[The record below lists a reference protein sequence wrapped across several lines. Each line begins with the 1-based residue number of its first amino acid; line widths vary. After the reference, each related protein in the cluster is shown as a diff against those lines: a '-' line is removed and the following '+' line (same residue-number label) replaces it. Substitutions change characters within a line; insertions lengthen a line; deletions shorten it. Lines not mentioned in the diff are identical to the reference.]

1 MNNNNVKQSDLISV
15 INPRSMFSD
24 AIKSVRTNLQ
34 FSAVDK
40 ELKMILVTSS
50 EPGNGKSFIS
60 ANLAVAYAQDGK
72 KVLVIDCDLRR
83 GRQHDIFDVM
93 NPSNAGYSNLILN
106 YKEDIK
112 LSRYITK
119 TPVNNIDLLPT
130 GPIPPNPI
138 ELLSSKSNEEVLKE
152 IKDYY
157 DIVILDCPP
166 ILGMADTTIM
176 TKFSD
181 EFGYTKRVDLDMTFR
196 FDNQINDV
204 ATKFITQNP
213 NQLTL
218 AQIYEISLVAIPA
231 DPRSLANPTEEKTNH
246 AALKQE
252 IDAWLKELNRN

>member
-1 MNNNNVKQSDLISV
+1 MNNNTDLVSV
-15 INPRSMFSD
+15 INPKSMFSD

-40 ELKMILVTSS
+40 ELQSILITSC

-60 ANLAVAYAQDGK
+60 ANLAVAYAQEGK
-72 KVLVIDCDLRR
+72 RVLVVDCDLRR

-119 TPVNNIDLLPT
+119 TPVSNIDLLPT

-138 ELLSSKSNEEVLKE
+138 ELLSSKSNEEVLNS
-152 IKDYY
+152 IKKHY
-157 DIVILDCPP
+157 DIIIFDCPP
-166 ILGMADTTIM
+166 ILGMADTAIM

-181 EFGYTKRVDLDMTFR
+181 ANLLVVESGVTKMEYAERAKKVFETA
-196 FDNQINDV
+196 NSQINGV
-204 ATKFITQNP
+204 IINKA
-213 NQLTL
+213 
-218 AQIYEISLVAIPA
+218 SLRGSSYHGYYSNSYYS
-231 DPRSLANPTEEKTNH
+231 D
-246 AALKQE
+246 
-252 IDAWLKELNRN
+252 